1 MSDHDDERPMTAA
14 ELNAYLAESVRLA
27 EAERE
32 RAEDEDDNLVAEG
45 QVSG

>member
-1 MSDHDDERPMTAA
+1 MSNHDDKPMTTA

-32 RAEDEDDNLVAEG
+32 QAEDEDNLVVEG
-45 QVSG
+45 QVAG

>member
-1 MSDHDDERPMTAA
+1 MSSHDDERPMTTA
-14 ELNAYLAESVRLA
+14 ELNAFIAESVRLV

-32 RAEDEDDNLVAEG
+32 RAEDDDNLVVEG

>member
-1 MSDHDDERPMTAA
+1 MSNHDDDTPMTAA
-14 ELNAYLAESVRLA
+14 ELNAFLAESVRLV

-32 RAEDEDDNLVAEG
+32 RAEDEDNLVVEG

>member
-1 MSDHDDERPMTAA
+1 MSDHDDDKPMTAA
-14 ELNAYLAESVRLA
+14 ELNAFLAESVRLA

-32 RAEDEDDNLVAEG
+32 AEDEDDNLVVEG